1 MYKDN
6 EANPYLDSVLCYGL
20 IMHFI
25 CPCMYQHHVRDFVG
39 KNAHLLYLKWDI
51 FFIQKY
57 SLNKDCTIGKRLK

>member
-6 EANPYLDSVLCYGL
+6 EANSYLDSILCYGL
-20 IMHFI
+20 IMYLFVY
-25 CPCMYQHHVRDFVG
+25 MYQHHGRDFVG
-39 KNAHLLYLKWDI
+39 KNAHLLFLKWDI